1 MIRYRWAKVFL
12 GWSQYRERRV
22 PPMEPTVTCPWPRRS
37 FKSEVIGFGLTWRG
51 MGSARSTWLRHGT
64 HELISLCFSHQICR
78 GTGQMFSH
86 AESLRPHP
94 IMRLLMMMM
103 NIKIASEKILST
115 SPEGYRVWH
124 TPEEVMR
131 MQRPKRWDNLNKDQV
146 SGLWS
151 EKRSPLK
158 ILWRLPEIDLN
169 MSMYKS

>member
-1 MIRYRWAKVFL
+1 MDTVGAVIIRYRWAKVFL

-103 NIKIASEKILST
+103 NIKIASEKIQKMV
-115 SPEGYRVWH
+115 P
-124 TPEEVMR
+124 
-131 MQRPKRWDNLNKDQV
+131 LNFP
-146 SGLWS
+146 
-151 EKRSPLK
+151 R
-158 ILWRLPEIDLN
+158 RLPGMTHAWRSYEDATTEALR
-169 MSMYKS
+169 